1 MTLKAASIVW
11 KVLSYVS
18 NYPFVSQ
25 SQDVHLRG
33 VEGGPL
39 PSAQEHSP
47 SSPSPV
53 CSSVWPLTSPVSAAG
68 HGHNLQTQEARGR
81 LEFYSGTVVPL
92 TSLQF
97 YVATD
102 FTSEWSRTWS
112 QPADS
117 RGCLEFYSGTV
128 MPPPP
133 GHHHQSKEG
142 HIIILTG
149 SEDARSS
156 TEGTLILHPPCH
168 HQFSALAPTPKGNSI
183 LLLLFRRN

>member
-1 MTLKAASIVW
+1 MECVDLCIQLSIR
-11 KVLSYVS
+11 
-18 NYPFVSQ
+18 Q
-25 SQDVHLRG
+25 SVARCPP
-33 VEGGPL
+33 ERSGGWAPTIS
-39 PSAQEHSP
+39 PGAQP
-47 SSPSPV
+47 I
-53 CSSVWPLTSPVSAAG
+53 L
-68 HGHNLQTQEARGR
+68 
-81 LEFYSGTVVPL
+81 PL

-142 HIIILTG
+142 HIIISTG
-149 SEDARSS
+149 SEVAQSS
-156 TEGTLILHPPCH
+156 TVGTLILHPPYATTNFKPWLQLQKVT
-168 HQFSALAPTPKGNSI
+168 QFYYYFLAEINNR
-183 LLLLFRRN
+183 LHLFACDCTTRRCAAS

>member
-53 CSSVWPLTSPVSAAG
+53 CSSMWPLTSPVSGAG
-68 HGHNLQTQEARGR
+68 HGHNLQTQE
-81 LEFYSGTVVPL
+81 V
-92 TSLQF
+92 
-97 YVATD
+97 
-102 FTSEWSRTWS
+102 
-112 QPADS
+112 
-117 RGCLEFYSGTV
+117 YSGTV

-142 HIIILTG
+142 HIIISTG
-149 SEDARSS
+149 SEVARSS
-156 TEGTLILHPPCH
+156 TVGTFILHPPCH

>member
-1 MTLKAASIVW
+1 MTLKAASIMESVELCI
-11 KVLSYVS
+11 KLSIR
-18 NYPFVSQ
+18 Q
-25 SQDVHLRG
+25 SVARCPP
-33 VEGGPL
+33 ERSGGWAPTIS
-39 PSAQEHSP
+39 PGAQP
-47 SSPSPV
+47 I
-53 CSSVWPLTSPVSAAG
+53 L
-68 HGHNLQTQEARGR
+68 
-81 LEFYSGTVVPL
+81 PL

-142 HIIILTG
+142 HIIISTG
-149 SEDARSS
+149 SEVARSS
-156 TEGTLILHPPCH
+156 TVGTLILHPPCH
-168 HQFSALAPTPKGNSI
+168 HQFSVLAPTPKSNSI
-183 LLLLFRRN
+183 LLLLFSRN

>member
-1 MTLKAASIVW
+1 MESVDLCIQLSIC
-11 KVLSYVS
+11 
-18 NYPFVSQ
+18 Q
-25 SQDVHLRG
+25 S
-33 VEGGPL
+33 VERCPPERSGGWAPTIS
-39 PSAQEHSP
+39 PGAQP
-47 SSPSPV
+47 I
-53 CSSVWPLTSPVSAAG
+53 L
-68 HGHNLQTQEARGR
+68 
-81 LEFYSGTVVPL
+81 PL

-97 YVATD
+97 CVATD

-117 RGCLEFYSGTV
+117 RGRLEFYSGTV